1 MKNSSLLA
9 YQFTS
14 NELHLFTQCL
24 KEINRLNYEKQYS
37 LKYSHDKELEPY
49 RHKVKN
55 LFM

>member
-24 KEINRLNYEKQYS
+24 KEINRLSYEKQYS
-37 LKYSHDKELEPY
+37 LKYPHDKELEPY

-55 LFM
+55 SFM

>member
-14 NELHLFTQCL
+14 MELHLCTQCL
-24 KEINRLNYEKQYS
+24 KEINQLSYEKQYS
-37 LKYSHDKELEPY
+37 LKYPHDKDMEPY
-49 RHKVKN
+49 RHKVKK